1 MTNIQMSQPQVKYNR
16 QLLAEDMA
24 AMGWTKR
31 DLALRAGVSD
41 MTVIRFL
48 RGESQTAKTVTKLCR
63 ALKRRPDRYLIRSTD
78 AVA

>member
-1 MTNIQMSQPQVKYNR
+1 MAITPASTVAVRFNR
-16 QLLAEDMA
+16 QLMAEDA
-24 AMGWTKR
+24 ALLGLTKVEW
-31 DLALRAGVSD
+31 AERAGVSD

>member
-1 MTNIQMSQPQVKYNR
+1 MSQPQVKYNR

-48 RGESQTAKTVTKLCR
+48 RGDHQHTGPTMKKLATALGWDV
-63 ALKRRPDRYLIRSTD
+63 RRYIVPVSEERIS
-78 AVA
+78 A